1 MSPISYRFIKS
12 YRDKYIMHPVTRDQW
27 FSDSID
33 DPDQAAI
40 IIKDALMS
48 DKPCMITRFGYIE
61 LEAALSYRKNA
72 PLSFLRTIYPFWIGQ
87 GTKIKMQDNTGFFP
101 ATNKHLSRFSD
112 LMFKIASD
120 IDILTIFRPEES
132 LMPNVHCI
140 KIKAPYLEPFW
151 SKEPWTA
158 CLKGKKV
165 LVVHPFAESIQK
177 QYKKR
182 ELLFENPK
190 ILPEFDSLLIIKA
203 VQSIG
208 GVNNGF
214 DSWFD
219 ALNYMEQQIDNCEYD
234 IALIGCGAYGM
245 PLAAHCK
252 KMGKKAVH
260 IGGALQ
266 LLFGIRGNRWET
278 EQDIYMQ
285 FMNKHWVRPLESE
298 RPEAAQNVENAC
310 YW

>member
-1 MSPISYRFIKS
+1 
-12 YRDKYIMHPVTRDQW
+12 MHPVTRDQW

-33 DPDQAAI
+33 DPDQAAM
-40 IIKDALMS
+40 IIKEALMS

-72 PLSFLRTIYPFWIGQ
+72 PLSFLRTLYPFWIGQ

-101 ATNKHLSRFSD
+101 ATNKYLSRFSD
-112 LMFKIASD
+112 LMFNIATD

-132 LMPNVHCI
+132 LMPNVHCT

-177 QYKKR
+177 QYEKR
-182 ELLFENPK
+182 ELLFENRK
-190 ILPEFDSLLIIKA
+190 ILPEFGSLSIIKA

-208 GVNNGF
+208 GVDNGF
-214 DSWFD
+214 ASWFD

-278 EQDIYMQ
+278 EQKIYMK
-285 FMNKHWVRPLESE
+285 FMNEHWERPLESE

>member
-1 MSPISYRFIKS
+1 
-12 YRDKYIMHPVTRDQW
+12 MHPVTRDQW

-101 ATNKHLSRFSD
+101 ATNKYLSRFSD
-112 LMFKIASD
+112 LMFNIATD

-132 LMPNVHCI
+132 LMPNVHCT
-140 KIKAPYLEPFW
+140 KIKAPYIEPFW

-182 ELLFENPK
+182 ELLFENHK
-190 ILPEFDSLLIIKA
+190 ILPEFGSLSIIKA

-208 GVNNGF
+208 GVDNGF
-214 DSWFD
+214 ASWFD

-278 EQDIYMQ
+278 EQNIYMK
-285 FMNKHWVRPLESE
+285 FMNEHWVRPLESE